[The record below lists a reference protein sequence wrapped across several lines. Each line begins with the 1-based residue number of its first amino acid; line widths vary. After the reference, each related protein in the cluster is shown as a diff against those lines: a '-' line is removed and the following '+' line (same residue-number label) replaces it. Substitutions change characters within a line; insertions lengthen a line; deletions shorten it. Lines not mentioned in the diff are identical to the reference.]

1 MKAIESS
8 GLKASWGW
16 FSLQGCAC
24 KTYQSARSARCLQ
37 IRETYEDFIGFGDID
52 DAFHGDTNDAAADD
66 DDGDDDDGDD
76 DEDGEDDEATM
87 MMMVM
92 VMIAP
97 GLLNVTFNNVF
108 PQS

>member
-1 MKAIESS
+1 MFVQPLPKI
-8 GLKASWGW
+8 
-16 FSLQGCAC
+16 
-24 KTYQSARSARCLQ
+24 
-37 IRETYEDFIGFGDID
+37 I
-52 DAFHGDTNDAAADD
+52 H
-66 DDGDDDDGDD
+66 DDDGDD